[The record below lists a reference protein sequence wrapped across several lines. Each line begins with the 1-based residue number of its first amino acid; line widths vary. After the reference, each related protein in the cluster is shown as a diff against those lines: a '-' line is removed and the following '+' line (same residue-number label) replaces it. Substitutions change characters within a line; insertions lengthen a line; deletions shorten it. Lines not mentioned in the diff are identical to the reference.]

1 MRSERATELLR
12 QKLEELKE
20 LLAEGVFRTSSGYHY
35 HFRKW
40 YAETEYILSQIF
52 GDDSRELK
60 RLGSAVSLPPL
71 TGTPDEPSRHRHKL
85 MRSALAELEAIL
97 ASIEEYGIPEKQE
110 GAIPPQVFIAHGGE
124 STALNKLCSF
134 LEALGV
140 EPLVVEVEP
149 SGGRLTEPQVDE
161 YMKQADCAI
170 ILATFGHIVDTK
182 TRKKYPRLNVVD
194 ELGRCRKAFPQ
205 KTILLLEKG
214 VELPSNVSGIV
225 YERFTKQNRENAFI
239 KVAKELRA
247 FGLIRATKAGG

>member
-1 MRSERATELLR
+1 MRSEGATKLLR

-20 LLAEGVFRTSSGYHY
+20 LLAKKVFRTSLGYHTY
-35 HFRKW
+35 FREW
-40 YAETEYILSQIF
+40 CAETEYMLIQIF
-52 GDDSRELK
+52 GEGSREFK
-60 RLGSAVSLPPL
+60 RLANALDMPPVK
-71 TGTPDEPSRHRHKL
+71 GTPDELSRYRLKA
-85 MRSALAELEAIL
+85 MGRARAELRAML
-97 ASIEEYGIPEKQE
+97 SSIEKYGILEKQE
-110 GAIPPQVFIAHGGE
+110 GAISPKAFIAHGGE

-149 SGGRLTEPQVDE
+149 SEGRLTEPQVDE

-247 FGLIRATKAGG
+247 FGLIRATKPGG